1 MNGRARWLA
10 LAAVAVLVLGVA
22 GGVWL
27 ALSGDRPTEPPPA
40 PQPPSSPPPPAY
52 SLDVTLR
59 RVKGLP
65 VVGKARQRRLRQP
78 AEAVR
83 QAMTDLYSTGFVD
96 PARWVG
102 GRFMALVDHFAGEAR
117 REARGDL
124 EDLTLGRAAGHL
136 TAVRPE
142 WARLDVRFLVG
153 PGRQPVAAM
162 ASMRF
167 AGTGMGPTV
176 AGIPVRHRGDFIL
189 HRIDGRWLIVSYNVN
204 GYVGSGPAP

>member
-1 MNGRARWLA
+1 VSGRARWPA
-10 LAAVAVLVLGVA
+10 LAAAAVLVLGVA

-27 ALSGDRPTEPPPA
+27 ALSGDRPAEPPPA
-40 PQPPSSPPPPAY
+40 PQPPSSPKPPAY

-83 QAMTDLYSTGFVD
+83 RAMTDLYSTGFVD
-96 PARWVG
+96 PARWEG
-102 GRFMALVDHFAGEAR
+102 GRFPALVDHFAGDAR

-167 AGTGMGPTV
+167 AGTGIGATV
-176 AGIPVRHRGDFIL
+176 AGIPVRHRGEFL
-189 HRIDGRWLIVSYNVN
+189 MHRIEGRWLIVAYDVK
-204 GYVGSGPAP
+204 GYIGSGPAP